1 MLQIC
6 YNQQVTNPLITIV
19 TCTKNQEKYLP
30 ELLHSLSAQQ
40 VKNFEH
46 VIVDGFSSDNTLALL
61 NTYKQENES
70 KFPIYLYQF
79 PPNGIADAMNK
90 GILHSHGEWISIIHG
105 DDYLIN
111 DQATGSMEK
120 AINNNSTAEWIVAN
134 TTRKLW
140 GIRYTTKTFLLK
152 PILFRLLPH
161 YNFLNHQN
169 MIMKRD
175 LFLKY
180 GGFRTD
186 FKINM
191 DYEYYLRL
199 LQHEVLPAAFDGEF
213 SVFRRHETSA
223 SAMSTNQAT
232 IIEEFL
238 KLKKQY
244 KKPVKWGK
252 R

>member
-1 MLQIC
+1 
-6 YNQQVTNPLITIV
+6 VAKPLITIV
-19 TCTKNQEKYLP
+19 TCTKNQGKYLP
-30 ELLHSLSAQQ
+30 ELLQSLAVQEE
-40 VKNFEH
+40 KNFEH
-46 VIVDGFSSDNTLALL
+46 VIIDGFSSDNTVSLL
-61 NTYKQENES
+61 TKYKKENETA
-70 KFPIYLYQF
+70 FPIHIHQF
-79 PPNGIADAMNK
+79 PPLGIADAMNK
-90 GILHSHGEWISIIHG
+90 GILHSHGDWIIIIHG

-111 DQATGSMEK
+111 EK
-120 AINNNSTAEWIVAN
+120 ATDVIEKAVKMNTQSEWIVAN

-152 PILFRLLPH
+152 PILFRLLPV

-169 MIMKRD
+169 MIMRRD

-199 LQHEVLPAAFDGEF
+199 LHHGVMPAAFDGEF
-213 SVFRRHETSA
+213 SVFRRHESSA
-223 SAMSTNQAT
+223 SAMRENQAT
-232 IIEEFL
+232 VVEEFI
-238 KLKKQY
+238 KLKRQY
-244 KKPVKWGK
+244 KNAVKWGK